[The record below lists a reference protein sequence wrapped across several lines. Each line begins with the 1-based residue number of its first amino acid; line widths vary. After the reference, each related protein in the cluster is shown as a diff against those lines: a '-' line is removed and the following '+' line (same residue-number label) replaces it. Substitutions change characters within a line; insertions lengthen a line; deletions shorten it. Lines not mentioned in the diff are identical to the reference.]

1 MVSTREYEILREI
14 DQRIWE
20 LQGMVALHRQETR
33 YDRENIMARI
43 ARLEAKASKAVRGP
57 LIDLKQLGPLWIPL
71 VTLAGLLAA
80 NVPLKEAVL
89 TAFK

>member
-1 MVSTREYEILREI
+1 MVSTREYEILRDI
-14 DQRIWE
+14 DHRIGE
-20 LQGMVALHRQETR
+20 LQTMVSLHRQETR

-43 ARLEAKASKAVRGP
+43 AHLEARATKSSGP
-57 LIDLKQLGPLWIPL
+57 LIDMKQLAPLWMPL
-71 VTLAGLLAA
+71 AALVGLLAA

>member
-1 MVSTREYEILREI
+1 MVTTKEYEILRDI
-14 DQRIWE
+14 DQRIGE
-20 LQGMVALHRQETR
+20 LQTMVSLHRQETR
-33 YDRENIMARI
+33 YDRADIMARI
-43 ARLEAKASKAVRGP
+43 ARLEARTSKLRGP
-57 LIDLKQLGPLWIPL
+57 SIDLKTLGPLWIPL